1 MPTEGLWGILLA
13 GAYPRGMLALDRLL
27 PRPLLPVA
35 DAPVITYP
43 LLWLSDTSVSGVTA
57 CVNSAARAVRSVLE
71 DTPRVPRP
79 LEFYEDWMPRGP
91 AGCVR
96 DAGLR
101 TDALTFVVV
110 DGTTIPHPEL
120 QSLVADHHRQGAA
133 LTLAVHAEQDGV
145 VGRRL
150 SPDGIYVI
158 ERRALDY
165 VAEHGFQDIKE
176 GLIPRLYA
184 AGERVAFHEC
194 QRACPR
200 IYDFDSYLA
209 VNRWAISGLAR
220 EPHVPEGYER
230 RGEAFVHATSRVS
243 RFARL
248 IGPLMVGPGVTVDD
262 YATLVGPTAIGS
274 GSLVARGAVVS
285 RSVLWNNCQL
295 GADSVLDRCLL
306 ADGAL
311 VPPRASL
318 YGRLSTGSVPQPVR
332 LRGPSTR
339 PSPAQAV
346 LASVRPLTRAFRA

>member
-1 MPTEGLWGILLA
+1 MSTEGLWGILLA

-35 DAPVITYP
+35 DAPIITYP

-71 DTPRVPRP
+71 DTPRVPRA

-101 TDALTFVVV
+101 TDAFTFVVV

-120 QSLVADHHRQGAA
+120 QSLVANHRRLGAA
-133 LTLAVHAEQDGV
+133 LTLAVHAQQDGV

-158 ERRALDY
+158 ERRALDM
-165 VAEHGFQDIKE
+165 VPEHGFQDIKE

-220 EPHVPEGYER
+220 EPHVPEGYD
-230 RGEAFVHATSRVS
+230 
-243 RFARL
+243 RL
-248 IGPLMVGPGVTVDD
+248 IGPLMVGPGVDVDD

-332 LRGPSTR
+332 LRGPSSR